1 MTIFK
6 ELINIW
12 KSDDLLSQAWD
23 ESIEMLRFSEKIFD
37 KSIEAIH
44 SNKSKKEIKVLKQKD
59 KLINDFQQ
67 SVRRKVLTHFSVKR
81 NNENIASGLNLIDI
95 VVDAERIGDYCKNI
109 SDLSLLLDSELNCE
123 PISDQIQKIEE
134 SVSLRFDKT
143 LEGIEKQDEL
153 LAKKL
158 LETYK
163 KIVTDISDNIVDGII
178 SNKIQINNTSQSA
191 SLVLYARYLKRIG
204 AHLKNITTTI
214 VNPYDK
220 VGYVVTSA
228 SFED

>member
-1 MTIFK
+1 M
-6 ELINIW
+6 
-12 KSDDLLSQAWD
+12 
-23 ESIEMLRFSEKIFD
+23 
-37 KSIEAIH
+37 
-44 SNKSKKEIKVLKQKD
+44 
-59 KLINDFQQ
+59 
-67 SVRRKVLTHFSVKR
+67 
-81 NNENIASGLNLIDI
+81 
-95 VVDAERIGDYCKNI
+95 
-109 SDLSLLLDSELNCE
+109 NCE

-143 LEGIEKQDEL
+143 LEAIEKQDEL

-163 KIVTDISDNIVDGII
+163 KTVTDISDKIVDGII

-220 VGYVVTSA
+220 VGYVVTST

>member
-1 MTIFK
+1 M
-6 ELINIW
+6 
-12 KSDDLLSQAWD
+12 
-23 ESIEMLRFSEKIFD
+23 
-37 KSIEAIH
+37 
-44 SNKSKKEIKVLKQKD
+44 
-59 KLINDFQQ
+59 
-67 SVRRKVLTHFSVKR
+67 
-81 NNENIASGLNLIDI
+81 ASGLNLIDI

-143 LEGIEKQDEL
+143 LEAIEKQDEL

-163 KIVTDISDNIVDGII
+163 KTVTDISDNIVDGII
-178 SNKIQINNTSQSA
+178 SNKIQINNPSQSA

-220 VGYVVTSA
+220 VGYVVTST